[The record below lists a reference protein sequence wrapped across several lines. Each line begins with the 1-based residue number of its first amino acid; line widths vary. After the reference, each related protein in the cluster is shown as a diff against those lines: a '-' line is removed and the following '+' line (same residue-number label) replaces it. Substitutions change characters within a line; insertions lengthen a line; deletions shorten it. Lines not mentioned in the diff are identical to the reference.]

1 MLAIIIPYY
10 KAVYFEETLLSLAQ
24 QTDKRFKVYIGD
36 DTSPES
42 PAALLEKYNGQFD
55 FVYHRFKNN
64 LGAISLTQQW
74 ERCIALSENEKWI
87 MILGDDDYLENNVVE
102 SFYKHLENFQD
113 KTNVVRFAS
122 KIYRQELG
130 VFSRLYEHPIWEK
143 ASDSYFRKFRF
154 LTMSSLS
161 EYIFKKESYNQF
173 KFSDFPL
180 AWYSDDMAWLEFS
193 GTQEIYSINEA
204 VVVFRF
210 SNYNIS
216 GKEDNVTDKEQAKFL
231 FYKKLI
237 KNQLNKFTAFQREKL
252 LLEFGITIIA
262 QNRVNTEQFS
272 LVFFQLIKNGSF
284 YASAKFIR
292 RVILAKLKK

>member
-10 KAVYFEETLLSLAQ
+10 KAVFFEETLKSLAE

-36 DTSPES
+36 DASPDDCIVMV
-42 PAALLEKYNGQFD
+42 EKFRSKFNI
-55 FVYHRFKNN
+55 VYHRFESN
-64 LGAISLTQQW
+64 LGSKSLSKHW
-74 ERCIALSENEKWI
+74 ERCISLSSEENWL
-87 MILGDDDYLENNVVE
+87 MILGDDDYLENNAVA
-102 SFYKHLENFQD
+102 SFYNNLENFQN